1 MTNFSNTESLFIRY
15 AAPTICGIKP
25 ANLFTLSES
34 QFMAE
39 DLQKWES
46 NLKVQ
51 NLCMAFFKTSSNRWM
66 IFIYDYVWI
75 RQIISTALIQA
86 YLKGKGYTDPSN
98 TLLTLKQLFN
108 HLQNH
113 KNFPHEIGLFLGY
126 PIEDVIGFEE
136 NHGKNCKY
144 CGYWKS
150 YSDTSEAK
158 TCCAKYKWC
167 SELCKQLFDEGLSV
181 PQIIKKYKEAVNDAA

>member
-34 QFMAE
+34 QFMTENLKKLEA
-39 DLQKWES
+39 

-51 NLCMAFFKTSSNRWM
+51 NLCMTFFKTSSNRWM
-66 IFIYDYVWI
+66 IFVYDFVWI

-181 PQIIKKYKEAVNDAA
+181 PQIIKKYKEVAESAA